1 MKTKNQIQKITALVL
16 TLLFLSSNVAKA
28 QTIINDTFNKLKVDG
43 RINVTIQAA
52 EVNSLEI
59 IKTETTS
66 SLEESVS
73 FKVKNNEL
81 IISGNDGQEAE
92 VLLKYTQL
100 DRINVSSISNVKSN
114 NVLKSPDLQLI
125 AASAADINLEV
136 ETITLN
142 LKASGA
148 STVKLSG
155 TTNVLE
161 ADLSG
166 AADLFAPELVV
177 KGAKLTLSGASEA
190 YVNVENS
197 INAKA
202 SGVSNIT
209 ILNKPEDEKI
219 EVTGVASI
227 SYGERKKKGKISDNI
242 NKISTGSGTSSSS
255 GTSLSSGDKKPR
267 KKKFNGHWAGV
278 ELGLNNFMNSN
289 NRIELPAQ
297 YDYLELRQAKS
308 TTVQLNLF
316 EQNLPLISNNLG
328 IVTGLGWWF
337 NNYRFENNVVL
348 SSDSATIFGYKDTD
362 NKYSKSKLTASYLVV
377 PLMLEYQ
384 SDAKKGKTSFHIA
397 AGGFAGVRVATK
409 TKIVYEANG
418 NTQKVKT
425 PADFHLNQF
434 KYGLTARVGWS
445 KFNFFA
451 NYNMSTLFNK
461 DKGPELYPVEVGITL
476 LSF

>member
-16 TLLFLSSNVAKA
+16 TLLFLSSNISKA
-28 QTIINDTFNKLKVDG
+28 QTIINGTFNNLKVEG

-52 EVNSLEI
+52 DVNSLEL
-59 IKTETTS
+59 IKAGNTS
-66 SLEESVS
+66 TLEESVS
-73 FKVKNNEL
+73 FKIKNNEL
-81 IISGNDGQEAE
+81 IISGNDGHEAE
-92 VLLKYTQL
+92 VLLKYIQL
-100 DRINVSSISNVKSN
+100 DRINIATISNVKSN
-114 NVLKSPDLQLI
+114 NVLKTNNLQLI
-125 AASAADINLEV
+125 TASAADLNLEV
-136 ETITLN
+136 EAITLN

-148 STVKLSG
+148 STVKLTG
-155 TTNVLE
+155 KVDVFE
-161 ADLSG
+161 AELSG
-166 AADLFAPELVV
+166 AADLLAPGLVV
-177 KGAKLTLSGASEA
+177 KDAKMNISGAA
-190 YVNVENS
+190 DAFVNVENS

-209 ILNKPEDEKI
+209 LLNKPADEKI
-219 EVTGVASI
+219 DISGVASV
-227 SYGERKKKGKISDNI
+227 SYGERSKKSKISDNL
-242 NKISTGSGTSSSS
+242 NKISVGTGTSSSS
-255 GTSLSSGDKKPR
+255 GASTSGDTKIK
-267 KKKFNGHWAGV
+267 KKKFDGHWGGI
-278 ELGLNNFMNSN
+278 ELGLNNFVSSN
-289 NRIELPAQ
+289 NKIELPAQ

-328 IVTGLGWWF
+328 LVTGLGWWF

-348 SSDSATIFGYKDTD
+348 SSDSATIFGYRSTS
-362 NKYSKSKLTASYLVV
+362 NKYSKSKLGASYLVV

-397 AGGFAGVRVATK
+397 AGGFAGVRITSR
-409 TKIVYEANG
+409 TKIVYESNG

-451 NYNMSTLFNK
+451 NYNMSTLFKNN
-461 DKGPELYPVEVGITL
+461 KGPELYPVEVGITL